1 MSRLQI
7 AGATKRFEGPEGPF
21 TVFEDLDL
29 AVEDGEFV
37 TLMGP
42 SGCGK
47 TTLLN
52 AVAGIVE
59 LDAGTVEFDGRPV
72 EPGEL
77 PIGYVFQEPRLL
89 EWRTVGE
96 NIAFALRAAGIDPAT
111 HDRRID
117 TWLERVGLGEE
128 RDSYPKQLSGG
139 MRQRVGLARALAVD
153 PELLLMDEPFSSLDE
168 VTARGAR
175 RDLLELWSETDTS
188 ILFVTHDATEAVVL
202 SDRIVLMNDRGV
214 LFEEFAVPHDRPRRV
229 DDPAIH
235 ETQAELTRLFFEAIE

>member
-1 MSRLQI
+1 MSRLRI
-7 AGATKRFEGPEGPF
+7 AGVTKRFEGADGPL

-29 AVEDGEFV
+29 TVADGEFV

-52 AVAGIVE
+52 VVAGILE
-59 LDAGTVEFDGRPV
+59 PDAGTVEFDGQPV
-72 EPGEL
+72 DPGEL

-96 NIAFALRAAGIDPAT
+96 NIDFALKAAGVGPEER
-111 HDRRID
+111 DRRIEA
-117 TWLERVGLGEE
+117 WLDRVGLGEE
-128 RDSYPKQLSGG
+128 RNSYPKQLSGG
-139 MRQRVGLARALAVD
+139 MRQRVGLARALAID

-175 RDLLELWSETDTS
+175 EDLLDLWSETGTS
-188 ILFVTHDATEAVVL
+188 VLFVTHDVAEAVVL
-202 SDRIVLMNDRGV
+202 SDRISLMDENGAV
-214 LFEEFAVPHDRPRRV
+214 FEELVVPHGRPRQF
-229 DDPAIH
+229 DDPEIH
-235 ETQAELTRLFFEAIE
+235 ETQAKLTRLFFEEVE

>member
-1 MSRLQI
+1 MSRLRV
-7 AGATKRFEGPEGPF
+7 AGATKRFEGAEGPL

-29 AVEDGEFV
+29 TVDAGEFV

-52 AVAGIVE
+52 VVAGLLE
-59 LDAGTVEFDGRPV
+59 PDAGTVEFGGRPV

-96 NIAFALRAAGIDPAT
+96 NVAFALKAAGVGPEER
-111 HDRRID
+111 DRRIE
-117 TWLERVGLGEE
+117 TWLDRVGLSEE

-139 MRQRVGLARALAVD
+139 MRQRVGLARALAID

-168 VTARGAR
+168 VTARRAR
-175 RDLLELWSETDTS
+175 RDLLDLWSETGTS
-188 ILFVTHDATEAVVL
+188 VLFVTHDADEAVLL
-202 SDRIVLMNDRGV
+202 SDRILLMDGDGD
-214 LFEEFAVPHDRPRRV
+214 LFEELVVPHDRPRRF
-229 DDPAIH
+229 DDPDIH
-235 ETQAELTRLFFEAIE
+235 ETQAELTRLFFEEVE

>member
-1 MSRLQI
+1 MSRLRI
-7 AGATKRFEGPEGPF
+7 AGATKRFEGADGTL
-21 TVFEDLDL
+21 TVFENLDL
-29 AVEDGEFV
+29 TVDDGEFV

-52 AVAGIVE
+52 VVAGILE

-72 EPGEL
+72 DPGEV

-96 NIAFALRAAGIDPAT
+96 NVDFALKAAGYAPDER
-111 HDRRID
+111 DRRIR
-117 TWLERVGLGEE
+117 TWLERVGLGDE

-139 MRQRVGLARALAVD
+139 MRQRVGLARALAID
-153 PELLLMDEPFSSLDE
+153 PDLLLMDEPFSSLDE
-168 VTARGAR
+168 VTARTAR
-175 RDLLELWSETDTS
+175 RDLLKLWAETRTPV
-188 ILFVTHDATEAVVL
+188 LFVTHDVVEAVVL
-202 SDRIVLMNDRGV
+202 SDRILLMNDEGAI
-214 LFEEFAVPHDRPRRV
+214 FEEFVVPHDRPREF

-235 ETQAELTRLFFEAIE
+235 ETQAELTRTFFEAVE